1 MLCVLG
7 LWGGGLF
14 TGWWALKKLVPGG
27 GRLLQCFLGV
37 GGGVRGG
44 RLRLAGC

>member
-1 MLCVLG
+1 MCAGTL
-7 LWGGGLF
+7 GGLF
-14 TGWWALKKLVPGG
+14 TGWWVLKKLVSGG

-37 GGGVRGG
+37 GGGVRVG